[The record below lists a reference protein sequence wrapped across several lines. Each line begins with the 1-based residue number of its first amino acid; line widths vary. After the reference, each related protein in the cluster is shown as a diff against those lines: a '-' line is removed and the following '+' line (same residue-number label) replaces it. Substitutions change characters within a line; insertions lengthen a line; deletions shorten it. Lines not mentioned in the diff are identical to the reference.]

1 MQMYDNA
8 MTSIH
13 NNLIQK
19 SRSARMIYTAELI
32 PEEDKRGEVW
42 VTFPS
47 AYFPGLTYAF
57 LGTGRGEERQSR
69 TTSSASSVVP

>member
-1 MQMYDNA
+1 MYDNA

-19 SRSARMIYTAELI
+19 SKSARMVYTVELI

-42 VTFPS
+42 VKFPF

-57 LGTGRGEERQSR
+57 LGAGRGEEHRSK
-69 TTSSASSVVP
+69 TTSSASSVAL